1 MKNKQEVIEEI
12 LSSLH
17 YAVAAN
23 RVRSIDYNWQ
33 HEAEDLY
40 DHIAPLIR
48 GEFPTNEYLDI
59 LGDIL
64 ASRIHVGEAI
74 KRLKSLWES
83 QKDKPTVREFPDEAL
98 KNLLDLIP
106 DKETLFWKIKCLL
119 EGPDHI
125 AEVRKKVCQTCG
137 GSGKRR
143 TGMATYPQSPGN
155 CPDCKGTGEEKKKY
169 CLRCGVVCSENSVV
183 SCHRNA
189 GEKIGKHRWT
199 DERIRE
205 ERRDV
210 SEGRRIYDGGDH
222 ADHLG
227 GLRVDRRTLS
237 DRRKA
242 ESG

>member
-1 MKNKQEVIEEI
+1 GEI

-17 YAVAAN
+17 YAVAASRISN
-23 RVRSIDYNWQ
+23 IKYDWQ
-33 HEAEDLY
+33 HEAEALSDRL
-40 DHIAPLIR
+40 APLIR
-48 GEFPTNEYLDI
+48 GEFPTNEHLDI

-83 QKDKPTVREFPDEAL
+83 QPEGDDILDQEGTIQNILRMRNKRLANHKPTLREFPDEAL

-106 DKETLFWKIKCLL
+106 GKETLFWKIKCLL

-137 GSGKRR
+137 GSGERR

-169 CLRCGVVCSENSVV
+169 CLRCGVVCSESSVV

-199 DERIRE
+199 DER
-205 ERRDV
+205 
-210 SEGRRIYDGGDH
+210 SG
-222 ADHLG
+222 
-227 GLRVDRRTLS
+227 S
-237 DRRKA
+237 DRRELRHIK
-242 ESG
+242 